1 MFSFIKWVQGNLSAL
16 KKNKGLWFTT
26 LTTLSTLGILVS
38 MYLINSM
45 TSSVAHDTYME
56 ERRSDI
62 NQLDSLLLS
71 RYDSMLN
78 MGSILSMNP
87 SIIKSIKSK
96 QDEEVKLLLEKT
108 TQTIN
113 ENVDISPIKIHFYSS
128 THEITGSQ
136 NLDIAKMVIETQQSV
151 SGIVVNKDGVRILGM
166 VPIIENNVS
175 IGALEITES
184 IHMIRDE
191 FELLGKEFTFLTSK
205 QQLVFMSLEH
215 KQGQYK
221 EINDEFS
228 VYFHQYDSSFY
239 LNIAKLDFDVLRAQ
253 KYANDTQFYTT
264 YDNIVDLNGRT
275 IGMALIGED
284 SSNANSFVKIT
295 QNMINSVTTVAL
307 GLVISL
313 ILFMF

>member
-1 MFSFIKWVQGNLSAL
+1 MFSLIKWIQSNLSAL
-16 KKNKGLWFTT
+16 KRNKGLWFTT

-45 TSSVAHDTYME
+45 TSSVAHETYME

-71 RYDSMLN
+71 RYDTMLN
-78 MGSILSMNP
+78 MGSILSLNP
-87 SIIKSIKSK
+87 SLTKGIKSK
-96 QDEEVKLLLEKT
+96 QDESVKALLEKT

-113 ENVDISPIKIHFYSS
+113 NNVDISPIKIRFYSS
-128 THEITGSQ
+128 THEIKGSE

-166 VPIIENNVS
+166 VPVIENNVS

-239 LNIAKLDFDVLRAQ
+239 LNIAKLDFDALRIK

>member
-1 MFSFIKWVQGNLSAL
+1 MFSFIKWVQGNLNAL
-16 KKNKGLWFTT
+16 KRNKGLWFTT
-26 LTTLSTLGILVS
+26 LTTLSTLGILIS

-45 TSSVAHDTYME
+45 TSSVAHETYME

-62 NQLDSLLLS
+62 NQLDSLLLN
-71 RYDSMLN
+71 RYDSLLN
-78 MGSILSMNP
+78 MGSILSLNP
-87 SIIKSIKSK
+87 ILTKNIKANQDKAIKT
-96 QDEEVKLLLEKT
+96 LLKRT

-113 ENVDISPIKIHFYSS
+113 DNVDISPITIHYYSS
-128 THEITGSQ
+128 MVQVKDSENI
-136 NLDIAKMVIETQQSV
+136 DIAKMVIETQQSV
-151 SGIVVNKDGVRILGM
+151 SGIVVNKDGIRILGM

-175 IGALEITES
+175 IGALEVTES
-184 IHMIRDE
+184 IHRLKDE

-215 KQGQYK
+215 KQGMYK
-221 EINDEFS
+221 KINDEFS

-239 LNIAKLDFDVLRAQ
+239 LNLAKLDFDVLRNQ
-253 KYANDTQFYTT
+253 KYANDNQFYTT
-264 YDNIVDLNGRT
+264 YDDIIDLNGRT

>member
-1 MFSFIKWVQGNLSAL
+1 MFSLIKWVQGVLGAL
-16 KKNKGLWFTT
+16 KRNKGLWFTT
-26 LTTLSTLGILVS
+26 LTTLSTFGILVS

-78 MGSILSMNP
+78 MGSILSLNP
-87 SIIKSIKSK
+87 ALTRSINSK
-96 QDEEVKLLLEKT
+96 QDKTVKQLLKQT

-113 ENVDISPIKIHFYSS
+113 DNVDISPITIRYYSN
-128 THEITGSQ
+128 EYEVDGSE
-136 NLDIAKMVIETQQSV
+136 NIDIAKMVIDTKQSV
-151 SGIVVNKDGVRILGM
+151 SGVVVNKDGVRILGM

-175 IGALEITES
+175 IGALEVTES
-184 IHMIRDE
+184 IHMLRDE

-215 KQGQYK
+215 KQGMYK
-221 EINDEFS
+221 KINDEFS

-239 LNIAKLDFDVLRAQ
+239 LNIAKLDFDTLRTL
-253 KYANDTQFYTT
+253 KYANDSQFYTT
-264 YDNIVDLNGRT
+264 YDNVVDLNGRT

>member
-1 MFSFIKWVQGNLSAL
+1 MFSFIKWVQGNLNAL
-16 KKNKGLWFTT
+16 KRNKGLWFTT
-26 LTTLSTLGILVS
+26 LTTLSTLGILIS

-45 TSSVAHDTYME
+45 TSSVAHETYME

-62 NQLDSLLLS
+62 NQLDSLLLN
-71 RYDSMLN
+71 RYDSLLN
-78 MGSILSMNP
+78 MGSILSLNP
-87 SIIKSIKSK
+87 ILTKNIKANQDKAIKT
-96 QDEEVKLLLEKT
+96 LLKRT

-113 ENVDISPIKIHFYSS
+113 DNVDISPITIHYYSS
-128 THEITGSQ
+128 MVQVKDSENI
-136 NLDIAKMVIETQQSV
+136 DIAKMVIETQQSV
-151 SGIVVNKDGVRILGM
+151 SGIVVNKDGIRILGM

-175 IGALEITES
+175 IGALEVTES
-184 IHMIRDE
+184 IHRLKDE

-215 KQGQYK
+215 KQGMYK
-221 EINDEFS
+221 KINDEFS

-239 LNIAKLDFDVLRAQ
+239 LNLAKLDFDVLRNQ
-253 KYANDTQFYTT
+253 KYANDNQFYTT
-264 YDNIVDLNGRT
+264 YDDIIDLNGRT

-284 SSNANSFVKIT
+284 ANNANSFVKIT

>member
-16 KKNKGLWFTT
+16 KRHKGLWFTT
-26 LTTLSTLGILVS
+26 LTTISTLGILIS

-45 TSSVAHDTYME
+45 TSSVAHETYME

-62 NQLDSLLLS
+62 NQLDSLLLN
-71 RYDSMLN
+71 RYDSLLN
-78 MGSILSMNP
+78 MGSILSLNP
-87 SIIKSIKSK
+87 ILTKSIKAK
-96 QDEEVKLLLEKT
+96 QDKAIKTLLKRT

-113 ENVDISPIKIHFYSS
+113 DNVDISPISIRYYSRMVKVQDS
-128 THEITGSQ
+128 ENI
-136 NLDIAKMVIETQQSV
+136 DIAKMVIETQQSV
-151 SGIVVNKDGVRILGM
+151 SGVVVNKNGIRILGM

-175 IGALEITES
+175 IGALEVTES
-184 IHMIRDE
+184 IHRLKNE

-215 KQGQYK
+215 KQGMYK
-221 EINDEFS
+221 KINDEFS
-228 VYFHQYDSSFY
+228 VYFHQYDSTFY
-239 LNIAKLDFDVLRAQ
+239 LNLAKLDFDVLRNQ
-253 KYANDTQFYTT
+253 KYANDNQFYTT
-264 YDNIVDLNGRT
+264 YDDIIDLNGRT

>member
-1 MFSFIKWVQGNLSAL
+1 MFSFIKWIQANLSAL
-16 KKNKGLWFTT
+16 KRNKGLWFTT
-26 LTTLSTLGILVS
+26 LTVLSSSGIILS
-38 MYLINSM
+38 MYLINTM

-71 RYDSMLN
+71 RYDAMLT
-78 MGSILSMNP
+78 MGSILSLNP
-87 SIIKSIKSK
+87 SLTKNIRADK
-96 QDEEVKLLLEKT
+96 EETVKKLLEKT

-113 ENVDISPIKIHFYSS
+113 NNVDISPITMRYYCQDHDVKDSENI
-128 THEITGSQ
+128 
-136 NLDIAKMVIETQQSV
+136 DIAKMVIETQQSV
-151 SGIVVNKDGVRILGM
+151 SGVVVNKDGIRILGM

-175 IGALEITES
+175 IGALEVTES
-184 IHMIRDE
+184 IHMLRDE
-191 FELLGKEFTFLTSK
+191 FELLGKEFTFILSK
-205 QQLVFMSLEH
+205 QQLVFIDLEH
-215 KQGQYK
+215 KQGMYK
-221 EINDEFS
+221 KINDEFS

-239 LNIAKLDFDVLRAQ
+239 LNIAKLDFDALRSL
-253 KYANDTQFYTT
+253 KYVNDTQFYTT

>member
-16 KKNKGLWFTT
+16 KRNKGLWFTT

-62 NQLDSLLLS
+62 NQLDNILLS
-71 RYDSMLN
+71 RYDSLLN
-78 MGSILSMNP
+78 MGSILSLNP
-87 SIIKSIKSK
+87 VLTKSIKAK
-96 QDEEVKLLLEKT
+96 QNQTVKTLLEKT
-108 TQTIN
+108 TKTIN
-113 ENVDISPIKIHFYSS
+113 NNVDISPITIRYYSS
-128 THEITGSQ
+128 EYEVKGSE
-136 NLDIAKMVIETQQSV
+136 NTDIAKMVIETQQSV
-151 SGIVVNKDGVRILGM
+151 SGVVVNTDGVRILGM

-175 IGALEITES
+175 IGALEVTES
-184 IHMIRDE
+184 IHILSDN
-191 FELLGKEFTFLTSK
+191 FELLGKEFTFLVSK
-205 QQLVFMSLEH
+205 QQLVFMDLEH
-215 KQGQYK
+215 KQGMYK
-221 EINDEFS
+221 KINDEFN
-228 VYFHQYDSSFY
+228 VYFHSYDSSFY
-239 LNIAKLDFDVLRAQ
+239 LNITKLDFDLLRQ
-253 KYANDTQFYTT
+253 NKYVNDTQFYTT